1 MNYLIDRELFEDY
14 SEFED
19 ESEWE
24 DKQKGGFLSKLGK
37 GKAAAVGAMMR
48 ILSLINPLP
57 EPAIPPKPVP
67 TETRSRKPS
76 AGQGEFEWEL
86 EAELDRLPSRD
97 AELMEYLGRAATET
111 ESEAEA
117 AAFIGAL
124 IPIADRII
132 SSTKPVLTR
141 NSPALMRGLVAA
153 TQALRRNPD
162 TRPLVRTIPTIV
174 RRTAASMNQQ
184 LQQGMPANQ
193 KTALLSLAR
202 QTQAL
207 LSSPQ
212 QSIQTLKRSQAA
224 ARHYGNLPANSE
236 SDRAVGMKTG
246 LLEQEQLPTNR
257 NSREYIRWIQS
268 SLNQILGI
276 SLVVDGIM
284 GPQTRNAI
292 RRFQQLAGL
301 QVDGIVGP
309 KTEAALVL
317 FQRKPGGFGPVILAQ
332 TMPGV
337 TIKPCP
343 SLPQFNVVVD
353 SYERDSHALQHHQSG
368 QYGGIFSTLWGIL
381 ASGCP
386 RTFVRLIGHTSLEG
400 NEDYNE
406 RLGRRRA
413 DYLRDSLI
421 KDLRANLMKT
431 GLSFQSADSAIRRT
445 LFFSSGSRGEREP
458 IVLAD
463 PISREEPN
471 EAGKRLNRRVAVD
484 ISLTPI

>member
-1 MNYLIDRELFEDY
+1 MDDFR
-14 SEFED
+14 
-19 ESEWE
+19 
-24 DKQKGGFLSKLGK
+24 
-37 GKAAAVGAMMR
+37 GADLDQLLVSTNEVLAE
-48 ILSLINPLP
+48 ISNPLTQR
-57 EPAIPPKPVP
+57 VN
-67 TETRSRKPS
+67 R
-76 AGQGEFEWEL
+76 G
-86 EAELDRLPSRD
+86 
-97 AELMEYLGRAATET
+97 
-111 ESEAEA
+111 
-117 AAFIGAL
+117 
-124 IPIADRII
+124 
-132 SSTKPVLTR
+132 SS
-141 NSPALMRGLVAA
+141 
-153 TQALRRNPD
+153 Q
-162 TRPLVRTIPTIV
+162 
-174 RRTAASMNQQ
+174 
-184 LQQGMPANQ
+184 
-193 KTALLSLAR
+193 
-202 QTQAL
+202 
-207 LSSPQ
+207 
-212 QSIQTLKRSQAA
+212 
-224 ARHYGNLPANSE
+224 
-236 SDRAVGMKTG
+236 
-246 LLEQEQLPTNR
+246 
-257 NSREYIRWIQS
+257 YIRWIQS

-292 RRFQQLAGL
+292 RRFQNLAGL

-309 KTEAALVL
+309 KTEAAIVS

-332 TMPGV
+332 TRPPV
-337 TIKPCP
+337 IRPCP

-421 KDLRANLMKT
+421 KDLRASLMKT
-431 GLSFQSADSAIRRT
+431 GLSFQSADSTIRRT

-463 PISREEPN
+463 PISGEEPN

-484 ISLTPI
+484 ISLTSIP